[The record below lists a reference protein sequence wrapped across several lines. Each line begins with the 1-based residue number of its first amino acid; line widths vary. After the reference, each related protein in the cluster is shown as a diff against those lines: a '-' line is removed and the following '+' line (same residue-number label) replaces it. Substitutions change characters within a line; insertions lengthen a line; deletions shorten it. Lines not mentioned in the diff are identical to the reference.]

1 MTKQRNFWRNRRGQG
16 LTEYA
21 LLICLVSL
29 GLILLLGRYRN
40 ALGNTFRNA
49 RTTADGASTIAQAP
63 ATSGGTGGTNGT
75 TTNGTTNNGTN
86 NNGNQTNG
94 LFINTS
100 NGSFITTS
108 NGSFIFTG
116 F

>member
-1 MTKQRNFWRNRRGQG
+1 MTRKRNFLRNRRGQG

-49 RTTADGASTIAQAP
+49 RTAADGASSIAQVP
-63 ATSGGTGGTNGT
+63 ATTGGTGGNTGN
-75 TTNGTTNNGTN
+75 NTTNNTTN
-86 NNGNQTNG
+86 NNNNNNSTNG
-94 LFINTS
+94 FFLNTS
-100 NGSFITTS
+100 NGNFITTN